1 MAPVQVDR
9 ALDDLRAATCS
20 DGAPSARNLL
30 VTVFGDCVAP
40 HGLGITV
47 AVADLTRLLAPFGAN
62 ERLIRTSLSRLT
74 SIGLLAPTAVGRRS
88 FYGVAP
94 SATERFVSADRRIY
108 GPRHPRWDGRWTI
121 VVIDGG
127 EGTPEQRARFRQT
140 LGEAGFGSVAPNVM
154 ASPVVAADVVAPLAD
169 AAGLAR
175 VLVMRGDLPPAV
187 PGVLDA
193 SQLASRATDLG
204 EVDEAYTAF
213 VDRFSA
219 YPVSGVRRLEGSQAL
234 KLRLLLIGTY
244 RRIVLA
250 EPLLPAGLA
259 PEGWIGQRAREVVAE
274 LYAACADASE
284 RYMSSVLGL
293 RPRPPT
299 GRFSLE

>member
-1 MAPVQVDR
+1 MHVDR

-74 SIGLLAPTAVGRRS
+74 NIGLLAPTPVGRRS

-94 SATERFVSADRRIY
+94 NAVERFVSADRRIY
-108 GPRHPRWDGRWTI
+108 GPRHPRWDGRWTV

-127 EGTPEQRARFRQT
+127 EGTAEQRARFRQT
-140 LGEAGFGSVAPNVM
+140 LGEAGFGSIAPNVM
-154 ASPVVAADVVAPLAD
+154 ASPVVAADAVGPLAD
-169 AAGLAR
+169 AAGLR
-175 VLVMRGDLPPAV
+175 SVLVMRGDLPPAV

-193 SQLASRATDLG
+193 SELAARATDLG
-204 EVDEAYTAF
+204 EVEEAYTAF
-213 VDRFSA
+213 VERFDT
-219 YPVSGVRRLEGSQAL
+219 YPVAAVRRLAGEDAL

-259 PEGWIGQRAREVVAE
+259 PDGWIGQRAREVVAE
-274 LYAACADASE
+274 LYSACAEASE
-284 RYMSSVLGL
+284 RFMCSVLGL
-293 RPRPPT
+293 RPKPPLK
-299 GRFSLE
+299 RFSLE